1 MKNEKATAIEL
12 LNNSKLT
19 DFEYR
24 LLAVMAITAALN
36 RSDSIPLYD
45 GSEEEFEIIYK
56 ADCFFCHFAALDKK
70 ISEEAY
76 RLLVKIYT
84 LPDDFYFSIPAIG
97 KELHWK
103 EKKVKDALNC
113 LLKQGYA
120 EKQRVKD
127 KYGHSKLT
135 YKFYESSELN
145 PNFKRN
151 RGEAL

>member
-70 ISEEAY
+70 ISEEA
-76 RLLVKIYT
+76 
-84 LPDDFYFSIPAIG
+84 
-97 KELHWK
+97 
-103 EKKVKDALNC
+103 
-113 LLKQGYA
+113 
-120 EKQRVKD
+120 
-127 KYGHSKLT
+127 
-135 YKFYESSELN
+135 
-145 PNFKRN
+145 
-151 RGEAL
+151 